1 MDFDAFSQSTVEYAT
16 QCATQRVSARPIE
29 RIIAR
34 LMGGFC
40 MRLNPLL
47 RDGLGCAPNH
57 RPTVRLWKGKNRQRA
72 FRCEEFERS
81 ALSPPSHAD
90 FGQQGRLAE
99 IPNVGLSAWIAI
111 GMNQ

>member
-1 MDFDAFSQSTVEYAT
+1 VFNFMDFDASSQSTVVRAI
-16 QCATQRVSARPIE
+16 QCATQRVGECSIE
-29 RIIAR
+29 R

-72 FRCEEFERS
+72 YRCEEFERS
-81 ALSPPSHAD
+81 AWSPPSHAD